1 MGRRRHHRGLGPIRC
16 AACTTKLVSMAS
28 ARSCLTCFGT
38 YCVSCWDRHTRE
50 RCTLATWPTVGGVTE
65 AIGQRV
71 RQVSD
76 GARQLPSNSAQLAA
90 GLDVYDFDGPRA
102 A

>member
-1 MGRRRHHRGLGPIRC
+1 M
-16 AACTTKLVSMAS
+16 CTTKLVSMAS
-28 ARSCLTCFGT
+28 ARSCLSCFGT
-38 YCVSCWDRHTRE
+38 YCVSCWDRHTRVP
-50 RCTLATWPTVGGVTE
+50 CKLQNWPTIYGARAPVGQE
-65 AIGQRV
+65 E

-76 GARQLPSNSAQLAA
+76 GARLMPDQGQLAA